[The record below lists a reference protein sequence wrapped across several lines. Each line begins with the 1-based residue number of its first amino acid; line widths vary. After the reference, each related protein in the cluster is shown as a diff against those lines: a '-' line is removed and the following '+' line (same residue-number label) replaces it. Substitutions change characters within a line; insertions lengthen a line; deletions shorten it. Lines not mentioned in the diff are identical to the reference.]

1 MDFGRRENITD
12 WVLGQFRSHY
22 GDPSFNQTAG
32 RSMTRESIDPSDVT
46 VIPVLPASRARLPM
60 RSAV

>member
-12 WVLGQFRSHY
+12 WVLEQFRSHY
-22 GDPSFNQTAG
+22 GDPFNQTAG
-32 RSMTRESIDPSDVT
+32 RSMTREGIDPSDVT